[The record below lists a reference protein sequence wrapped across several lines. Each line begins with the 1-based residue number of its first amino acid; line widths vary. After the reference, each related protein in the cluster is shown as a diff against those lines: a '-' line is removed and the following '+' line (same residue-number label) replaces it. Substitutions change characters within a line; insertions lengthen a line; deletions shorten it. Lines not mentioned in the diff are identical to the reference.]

1 MIREYGEKWHNGGRL
16 LNKQNTFD
24 DMASA
29 AEYLIDQKYTCRD
42 KLAIQ
47 GGSSGGMTVGACTNQ
62 RPELFGAVIC
72 QAGYIENVI
81 F

>member
-1 MIREYGEKWHNGGRL
+1 
-16 LNKQNTFD
+16 
-24 DMASA
+24 MASA
-29 AEYLIDQKYTCRD
+29 AEYLIDQKFTCRD

-72 QAGYIENVI
+72 QAGYSQVLVI
-81 F
+81 FSVISQIV